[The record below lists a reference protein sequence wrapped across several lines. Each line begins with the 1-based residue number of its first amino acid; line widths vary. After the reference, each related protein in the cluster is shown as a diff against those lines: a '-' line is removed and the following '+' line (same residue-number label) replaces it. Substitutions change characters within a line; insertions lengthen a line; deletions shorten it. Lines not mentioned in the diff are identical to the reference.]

1 METTKPKRNILIGVD
16 VQNDFVSG
24 SLAVNGG
31 EQVVTPLNNM
41 ARDVRDSGGTVIWT
55 RDWHPAQTPHFEQ
68 WPVHCVAG
76 TEGADFHS
84 RLDVRDQDIIIS
96 KGTGETDGYSGF
108 EGFDPQGRNLDQLA
122 TERRNQRNRYFIGGL
137 ATDYCVKATALDLA
151 QATAG
156 MPRTELY
163 LIRDAVRGV
172 NLEANDEAKA
182 LRAIEDAG
190 FVAMTSQE
198 IRQLFFTP
206 DKVRR

>member
-76 TEGADFHS
+76 TEGADFHP
-84 RLDVRDQDIIIS
+84 RLDVRDQDIVIS

-122 TERRNQRNRYFIGGL
+122 TERRNQRNRFFIGGL

-172 NLEANDEAKA
+172 NLEADDEAKA

>member
-76 TEGADFHS
+76 TEGADFHP
-84 RLDVRDQDIIIS
+84 RLDVRDQDIVIS

-122 TERRNQRNRYFIGGL
+122 TERRNQRNRFFIGGL

-172 NLEANDEAKA
+172 NLEADDEAKA

-206 DKVRR
+206 DKVR

>member
-76 TEGADFHS
+76 TEGADFHP

-122 TERRNQRNRYFIGGL
+122 TERRNQRNRFFIGGL

-172 NLEANDEAKA
+172 NLEADDEAKA

-206 DKVRR
+206 DKVR

>member
-76 TEGADFHS
+76 TEGADFHP

-172 NLEANDEAKA
+172 NLEADDEAKA

-206 DKVRR
+206 DKVR

>member
-76 TEGADFHS
+76 TEGADFHP

-172 NLEANDEAKA
+172 NLEADDEAKA